1 MPPIPT
7 PWVAGGSGL
16 QPPHILFILVD
27 QMRTDALG
35 RATPTLNALAQR
47 GVRFDNCYCAATL
60 CSPSRNSIITGL
72 FPGQH
77 GVCGNMG
84 EPIAAGLRDD
94 TYARHLQHQGYHT
107 AYVGKHHYV
116 DRSGLAYDLVD
127 DDALLR
133 EYGYDHVW
141 QVGDVVDARRGADR
155 FTRHLAERGLLA
167 EWRARV
173 GAEYVAES
181 APGDTTDGY
190 IGESAVR
197 YLQAYEGDAPLFL
210 TVGFVGPHGPYWAP
224 EPYASR
230 FRPEEVAEPVGI
242 RGRVRSG
249 SDLYAAR
256 DLARAANLDAPAT
269 VDRFR
274 RQRAASLG
282 MVAFIDHQVDRL
294 LRVLEERGWLQD
306 TLVAFT
312 SDHGN
317 LLGDHGLEGKRFFH
331 EPVSR
336 VPLLMAGPGVP
347 WDRRVGMTA
356 VRELASGV
364 DLYPT
369 FLDAAGA
376 ARPGG
381 DRAREGI
388 SLLGLLRGQA
398 APRREVFSELGTA
411 MMIRDARNKLV
422 YDPEQG
428 GVLELYDLHRDP
440 WELHNLA
447 GSPGHRHVEADLMDR
462 MLARMIRLTHYSHL
476 KERIN
481 FQRVRV

>member
-1 MPPIPT
+1 M
-7 PWVAGGSGL
+7 GNGL
-16 QPPHILFILVD
+16 KSPHILFVLVD
-27 QMRTDALG
+27 QMRADALG
-35 RATPTLNALAQR
+35 QATPALNALARR
-47 GVRFDNCYCAATL
+47 GVRFENCYCAATL
-60 CSPSRNSIITGL
+60 CSPSRNSIVTGL

-84 EPIAAGLRDD
+84 DPIAADLRAD
-94 TYARHLQHQGYHT
+94 THARHLQELGYHT

-127 DDALLR
+127 DDPLLR
-133 EYGYDHVW
+133 EYGYHHVW
-141 QVGDVVDARRGADR
+141 QVGDVADARRGADR

-167 EWRARV
+167 EWRREV
-173 GAEYVAES
+173 GAGYVAGS
-181 APGDTTDGY
+181 DPGNTTDGY
-190 IGESAVR
+190 IGESALR
-197 YLQAYEGDAPLFL
+197 YLQSYEGGAPLFL
-210 TVGFVGPHGPYWAP
+210 TVGFVGPHGPYWSP
-224 EPYASR
+224 EPYASM
-230 FRPEEVAEPVGI
+230 FAPEQVAEPVGV
-242 RGRVRSG
+242 RGRVRTG
-249 SDLYAAR
+249 SDLYGAR
-256 DLARAANLDAPAT
+256 DLARSGSLDDPAT

-294 LRVLEERGWLQD
+294 LRVLVQRGWIDD
-306 TLVAFT
+306 TLVVFT

-336 VPLLMAGPGVP
+336 VPLLMAGPGVTG
-347 WDRRVGMTA
+347 DRRVGMTTA
-356 VRELASGV
+356 RELASGV

-411 MMIRDARNKLV
+411 MMIRDARHKLV

-428 GVLELYDLHRDP
+428 GVLELYDLRRDP

-447 GSPGHRHVEADLMDR
+447 GSAGCRGLEAELIDR

-481 FQRVRV
+481 FQQVRV

>member
-1 MPPIPT
+1 M
-7 PWVAGGSGL
+7 ASK
-16 QPPHILFILVD
+16 PPHILFILVD
-27 QMRTDALG
+27 QMRADALG
-35 RATPTLNALAQR
+35 RATPTLNALARR

-84 EPIAAGLRDD
+84 EPIGAELRGD
-94 TYARHLQHQGYHT
+94 TYARHLQELGYHT
-107 AYVGKHHYV
+107 AYIGKHHYI
-116 DRSGLAYDLVD
+116 DRSGLEYDLVQD
-127 DDALLR
+127 DRLLQK
-133 EYGYDHVW
+133 YGYNHVW
-141 QVGDVVDARRGADR
+141 QVGDVADTRRGADR
-155 FTRHLAERGLLA
+155 FTRHLADKGLLE
-167 EWRARV
+167 EWRSKVDA
-173 GAEYVAES
+173 AYVAGS
-181 APGDTTDGY
+181 DPADTTDGY
-190 IGESAVR
+190 IGESALR
-197 YLQAYEGDAPLFL
+197 YVQSYAEDAPLFL
-210 TVGFVGPHGPYWAP
+210 AVGFVGPHGPYWAP
-224 EPYASR
+224 EPYASM
-230 FRPEEVAEPVGI
+230 FAPEEVAEPVGI

-249 SDLYAAR
+249 SDLYGAR
-256 DLARAANLDAPAT
+256 DLAEEASLDDPAT
-269 VDRFR
+269 VDQFR

-294 LRVLEERGWLQD
+294 LQALAKRGWLED
-306 TLVAFT
+306 TLVVFT

-317 LLGDHGLEGKRFFH
+317 LLGDHGLQGKRFFY

-336 VPLLMAGPGVP
+336 VPLLMAGPGVAA
-347 WDRRVGMTA
+347 DRRVGVTVA
-356 VRELASGV
+356 RELVSGV

-381 DRAREGI
+381 EHSREGI
-388 SLLGLLRGQA
+388 SLLRMLRGQV

-411 MMIRDARNKLV
+411 MMVRDAHNKLV

-428 GVLELYDLHRDP
+428 GVLELYDLRRDP
-440 WELHNLA
+440 WELHNLT
-447 GSPGHRHVEADLMDR
+447 GSADHRHVEAEMVDR

>member
-1 MPPIPT
+1 
-7 PWVAGGSGL
+7 
-16 QPPHILFILVD
+16 
-27 QMRTDALG
+27 MRADALG
-35 RATPTLNALAQR
+35 RATPTLNALARR
-47 GVRFDNCYCAATL
+47 GVRFENCYCAATL

-84 EPIAAGLRDD
+84 EPIATELRAD
-94 TYARHLQHQGYHT
+94 TYARHLQELSYHT
-107 AYVGKHHYV
+107 AYVGKHHYI
-116 DRSGLAYDLVD
+116 DRSGLEYDLVED
-127 DDALLR
+127 DRLLR
-133 EYGYDHVW
+133 EYGYHHVW
-141 QVGDVVDARRGADR
+141 QVGDVADARHGADR
-155 FTRHLAERGLLA
+155 FTRHLADKRLLE
-167 EWRARV
+167 EWRSKVDA
-173 GAEYVAES
+173 AYVAGS
-181 APGDTTDGY
+181 DPADTTDGY
-190 IGESAVR
+190 IGESALR
-197 YLQAYEGDAPLFL
+197 YVQSYAEDAPLFL
-210 TVGFVGPHGPYWAP
+210 AVGFVGPHGPYWAP
-224 EPYASR
+224 EPYASM
-230 FRPEEVAEPVGI
+230 FAPEEVAEPVGI
-242 RGRVRSG
+242 RGRVRAG

-256 DLARAANLDAPAT
+256 DLAREARLDDPAT

-282 MVAFIDHQVDRL
+282 MVAFIDHQIDRL
-294 LRVLEERGWLQD
+294 LQVLAERGWLED
-306 TLVAFT
+306 TLVVFT

-336 VPLLMAGPGVP
+336 VPLLMAGPGMSA
-347 WDRRVGMTA
+347 DRRVGVTVA
-356 VRELASGV
+356 RELVSGV

-388 SLLGLLRGQA
+388 SLLGLLRGQV
-398 APRREVFSELGTA
+398 APRLEVFSELGTA
-411 MMIRDARNKLV
+411 MMVRDAHNKLV

-428 GVLELYDLHRDP
+428 GVLELYDLRKDP

-447 GSPGHRHVEADLMDR
+447 GCAEHRQVEAELVDR

>member
-1 MPPIPT
+1 
-7 PWVAGGSGL
+7 
-16 QPPHILFILVD
+16 
-27 QMRTDALG
+27 MRADALG
-35 RATPTLNALAQR
+35 RATPTLNALARR
-47 GVRFDNCYCAATL
+47 GVRFENCYCAATL
-60 CSPSRNSIITGL
+60 CSPSRNSIVTGL

-84 EPIAAGLRDD
+84 EPIAAELRAE
-94 TYARHLQHQGYHT
+94 TYARHLQALGYHT
-107 AYVGKHHYV
+107 AYVGKHHYI

-127 DDALLR
+127 DDRLLQS
-133 EYGYDHVW
+133 YGYHHVW
-141 QVGDVVDARRGADR
+141 QVGDVADARNGADR
-155 FTRHLAERGLLA
+155 FTRHLADRGLLE
-167 EWRARV
+167 EWRSTV
-173 GAEYVAES
+173 GAEYVAGS
-181 APGDTTDGY
+181 DPADTTDGY
-190 IGESAVR
+190 IGTSAVG
-197 YLQAYEGDAPLFL
+197 YLQSYEGDAPLFL

-224 EPYASR
+224 EPYASL
-230 FRPEEVAEPVGI
+230 FAPEEVAEPVGI
-242 RGRVRSG
+242 RGRVRAG

-256 DLARAANLDAPAT
+256 DLAREARLDDPAT

-294 LRVLEERGWLQD
+294 LRVLTERGWLDD
-306 TLVAFT
+306 TLVVFT

-336 VPLLMAGPGVP
+336 VPLLMAGPVVSA
-347 WDRRVGMTA
+347 DRRVGMTVA
-356 VRELASGV
+356 RELASGV

-369 FLDAAGA
+369 FLDAAGGA
-376 ARPGG
+376 GHGADRP
-381 DRAREGI
+381 REGI
-388 SLLGLLRGQA
+388 SLLGLLRGQVT
-398 APRREVFSELGTA
+398 PRREVFSELGTA

-428 GVLELYDLHRDP
+428 GVQELYDLRRDP

-447 GSPGHRHVEADLMDR
+447 GSADHRHVEAELVDR
-462 MLARMIRLTHYSHL
+462 MLARVIRLTHYSHL

>member
-1 MPPIPT
+1 
-7 PWVAGGSGL
+7 
-16 QPPHILFILVD
+16 
-27 QMRTDALG
+27 MRADALG
-35 RATPTLNALAQR
+35 RATPTLNALARR
-47 GVRFDNCYCAATL
+47 GLRFENCYCAATL

-84 EPIAAGLRDD
+84 EPIVTELRAD
-94 TYARHLQHQGYHT
+94 TYARHLQELGYHT
-107 AYVGKHHYV
+107 AYVGKHHYI
-116 DRSGLAYDLVD
+116 DRSGLEYDLVED
-127 DDALLR
+127 DRLLR
-133 EYGYDHVW
+133 EYGYHHVW
-141 QVGDVVDARRGADR
+141 QVGDVVDARHGADR
-155 FTRHLAERGLLA
+155 FTRHLADRGLLE
-167 EWRARV
+167 EWRSKL
-173 GAEYVAES
+173 GAEYVAGS
-181 APGDTTDGY
+181 DPADTTDGY
-190 IGESAVR
+190 IGQSAVR
-197 YLQAYEGDAPLFL
+197 YLQSYEGDAPLFL
-210 TVGFVGPHGPYWAP
+210 TVGFVGPHGPYWTP
-224 EPYASR
+224 EPYASL
-230 FRPEEVAEPVGI
+230 FAPEEVAEPVGI

-249 SDLYAAR
+249 SDLYAAQ
-256 DLARAANLDAPAT
+256 DLARKASLDDRAT

-282 MVAFIDHQVDRL
+282 MVAFIDHQIDRL
-294 LRVLEERGWLQD
+294 LQVLAERGWLED
-306 TLVAFT
+306 TLVVFT

-336 VPLLMAGPGVP
+336 VPLLMAGPGMSA
-347 WDRRVGMTA
+347 DRRVGVTVA
-356 VRELASGV
+356 RELVSGV

-388 SLLGLLRGQA
+388 SVLGLLRGQV
-398 APRREVFSELGTA
+398 APRPEVFSELGTA
-411 MMIRDARNKLV
+411 MMVRDAHNKLV

-428 GVLELYDLHRDP
+428 GVLELYDLRRDP

-447 GSPGHRHVEADLMDR
+447 GSADHRHVEAELVDR

>member
-1 MPPIPT
+1 
-7 PWVAGGSGL
+7 
-16 QPPHILFILVD
+16 
-27 QMRTDALG
+27 MRPDALG
-35 RATPTLNALAQR
+35 RATPTLNALAR
-47 GVRFDNCYCAATL
+47 WGVRFENCYCAATL
-60 CSPSRNSIITGL
+60 CSPSRNSIVTGL

-84 EPIAAGLRDD
+84 EPIAADLRAD
-94 TYARHLQHQGYHT
+94 TYPRHLQELGYHT

-116 DRSGLAYDLVD
+116 DRSGLAYDLVED
-127 DDALLR
+127 DPLLR

-141 QVGDVVDARRGADR
+141 QVGDVADARSGADR
-155 FTRHLAERGLLA
+155 FTRHLQERGLLA
-167 EWRARV
+167 EWRSTV
-173 GAEYVAES
+173 GAEYVAGS
-181 APGDTTDGY
+181 DPADTTDGY

-197 YLQAYEGDAPLFL
+197 YLQSYRADAPLFL

-224 EPYASR
+224 EPYASL
-230 FRPEEVAEPVGI
+230 FAPEEVAEPVGI
-242 RGRVRSG
+242 RGRVRAG
-249 SDLYAAR
+249 SDLYGAR
-256 DLARAANLDAPAT
+256 DLSREARLDDPAAI
-269 VDRFR
+269 DRFR

-282 MVAFIDHQVDRL
+282 MVAFIDHQVGRL
-294 LRVLEERGWLQD
+294 LQVLAQRGWTDD
-306 TLVAFT
+306 TLVVFT

-336 VPLLMAGPGVP
+336 VPLLMAGPGLAA
-347 WDRRVGMTA
+347 DRRVGMTVA
-356 VRELASGV
+356 RELASGI

-411 MMIRDARNKLV
+411 MMIRDARTKLV

-428 GVLELYDLHRDP
+428 GVLELYDLRRDP

-447 GSPGHRHVEADLMDR
+447 GSAEHRHVEAELVER
-462 MLARMIRLTHYSHL
+462 MLARMIRLNHYSHL